1 MAECAAFYQCF
12 QVFVGGADDAHIHR
26 CFFGIT
32 DTADGLFLNGAQEF
46 DLHGQRQIGDFIEE
60 QRAAVGMLEKAETVL
75 ICTGK
80 AAFFVTEKFAFHQ
93 VFGNCAAVHRDK
105 RADSTRRQF
114 VYAAGGL
121 LFTRT
126 GFAGNVNR
134 HVASGQAAD

>member
-1 MAECAAFYQCF
+1 MQEGAGKPSPEEIAAAMEIS
-12 QVFVGGADDAHIHR
+12 VERVREIMK
-26 CFFGIT
+26 I
-32 DTADGLFLNGAQEF
+32 AQEPVSLETPIGEEE
-46 DLHGQRQIGDFIEE
+46 DSHLGDFIEE
-60 QRAAVGMLEKAETVL
+60 ERTAVGMLEKAETVL
-75 ICTGK
+75 VGAGK

-105 RADSTRRQF
+105 RADGTRRQF

-134 HVASGQAAD
+134 HVTSGQAAD